1 MKFTKPPLTFDQQI
15 AHLASRGLLIPDV
28 EKAKHR
34 LGHLNYYRLRAY
46 WLGMEGPKGL
56 NGEHV
61 FQPGAGIETALALYA
76 FDRSLRLLVMD
87 AIEQVEVSVR
97 TRWAYHLS
105 LNYGSHAYMDAS
117 VFRNSAAYQRCLE
130 GLKEEINRSQ
140 ETFIDHYRKTYTDPL
155 LPPIWAACE
164 VMSFGQLSR
173 WISNL
178 KQRKDRQQIA
188 NPYDLDEK
196 VLCSFLHHLT
206 HVRNLCAHHSRL
218 WNRRFTITMQIPT
231 SRPGH
236 ALGWFNAS
244 ADRQVY
250 NTLVMLGVLTK
261 VIDPDSLWSC
271 GIRVLLDGSPQA
283 DPASMGFP
291 LDWRSLPIWG
301 LPI

>member
-15 AHLASRGLLIPDV
+15 AHLTSRGLLIPDV

-34 LGHLNYYRLRAY
+34 LAHLNYYRLRAY
-46 WLGMEGPKGL
+46 WLGMEGPKGP

-61 FQPGAGIETALALYA
+61 FQPSANIENALVLYA

-105 LNYGSHAYMDAS
+105 LNYGPHAYMDAS
-117 VFRNSAAYQRCLE
+117 AFRNPAAYQRCLD

-140 ETFIDHYRKTYTDPL
+140 ETFIDHYRKTYTDPP

-178 KQRKDRQQIA
+178 KLRRDRQRIA
-188 NPYDLDEK
+188 DPYDLDEK

-231 SRPGH
+231 SRPGN

-283 DPASMGFP
+283 DPAAMGFP